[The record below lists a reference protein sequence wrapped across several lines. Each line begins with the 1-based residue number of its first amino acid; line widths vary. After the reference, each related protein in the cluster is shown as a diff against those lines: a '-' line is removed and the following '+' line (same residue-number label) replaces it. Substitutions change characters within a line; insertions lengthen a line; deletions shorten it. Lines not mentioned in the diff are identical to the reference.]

1 MGCCASGPKDQSAQQ
16 DDSAI
21 KDFLEGGSTLDE
33 LWNQFDS
40 NGDGQI
46 DEAEF
51 ENLVYTSLK
60 HFCVQRN
67 PEQEA
72 PSKESMGPF
81 IHKLIEQLRPYVD
94 KDRDN
99 SITKVEFSSY
109 GKYLTSEFRKLR
121 FELESKSK
129 D

>member
-1 MGCCASGPKDQSAQQ
+1 MGCFSSSSVSRSAVKDESAVN
-16 DDSAI
+16 
-21 KDFLEGGSTLDE
+21 DFLEGGTTLDD
-33 LWNQFDS
+33 LWNQFDK

-46 DEAEF
+46 DETEF

-60 HFCVQRN
+60 HFCIQRN
-67 PEQEA
+67 PGQEA

-99 SITKVEFSSY
+99 SITKAEFSSY